1 MFFDYIE
8 VIKICLCCV
17 KTTLEL
23 YVILINILNRQVYA
37 LLSYIHVYLYLYKLV
52 LPGASVVCFLTPVL

>member
-1 MFFDYIE
+1 MLCEDY
-8 VIKICLCCV
+8 
-17 KTTLEL
+17 LEL
-23 YVILINILNRQVYA
+23 YVILIDILNRQVYA